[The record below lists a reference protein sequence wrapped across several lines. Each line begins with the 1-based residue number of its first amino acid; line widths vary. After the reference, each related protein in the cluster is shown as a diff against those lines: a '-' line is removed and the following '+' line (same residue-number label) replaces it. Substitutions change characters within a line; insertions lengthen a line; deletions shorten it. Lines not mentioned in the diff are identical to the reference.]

1 MVPARFLNRCV
12 DGFCDSDGD
21 LINGCEYNMA
31 LNHVKE
37 CKTNELICEAP
48 YAICDKSNKTCGVNL
63 NTDINHCGNCDKK
76 CSDSKIS
83 NSNVKEYACERGE
96 CKVKTCIGRRA

>member
-1 MVPARFLNRCV
+1 MVWN
-12 DGFCDSDGD
+12 D
-21 LINGCEYNMA
+21 
-31 LNHVKE
+31 VKG

-63 NTDINHCGNCDKK
+63 NTDVNHCGNCDKK

-96 CKVKTCIGRRA
+96 CKVKTCIDGFYPSSNKTKCEQTGDTEK

>member
-1 MVPARFLNRCV
+1 MSSVHVDQYDYSTKSFHCV
-12 DGFCDSDGD
+12 DGFCDNDGD

-63 NTDINHCGNCDKK
+63 NTDVNHCGNCDK
-76 CSDSKIS
+76 
-83 NSNVKEYACERGE
+83 NVAI
-96 CKVKTCIGRRA
+96 VKLVIVM